1 MENSV
6 YIKSSATSRF
16 YKVMA
21 NVEGK
26 EIDVGIEGL
35 FLEYL
40 ITFCRLHMAEI
51 ISIAK
56 KNYQKNENK
65 KFIFELC
72 GESEEKQQEAREAF
86 KLADIYI

>member
-1 MENSV
+1 MENIV

-16 YKVMA
+16 YKVMV

-26 EIDVGIEGL
+26 DIDVGIEGL
-35 FLEYL
+35 FIEYL
-40 ITFCRLHMAEI
+40 VTFCKLHKKEI

-56 KNYQKNENK
+56 KNYQNNENK

-86 KLADIYI
+86 KLANIYI

>member
-1 MENSV
+1 MV
-6 YIKSSATSRF
+6 
-16 YKVMA
+16 

-35 FLEYL
+35 FIEYL
-40 ITFCRLHMAEI
+40 VTFCKLHKKEI

-56 KNYQKNENK
+56 KNYQNNENE

-72 GESEEKQQEAREAF
+72 GDSEEKQKEAREAL
-86 KLADIYI
+86 KLAHVYI